1 MFHEYGFG
9 NDGTDATRFCQSHQR
24 DDHMEEQ
31 NEDVSHAAWYQTALT
46 SGISA
51 GLVIRHAQANH
62 WKKSYGIWV
71 VHRARKV
78 ADGRRRRKQSRAK
91 RPCRG
96 ALRLIP
102 R

>member
-1 MFHEYGFG
+1 MFHEYGFD
-9 NDGTDATRFCQSHQR
+9 NDGKDATRSCQSHQR

-31 NEDVSHAAWYQTALT
+31 NEDVAHAAWYQTALT

-71 VHRARKV
+71 VPPYSEGCRWSPTSEAINH
-78 ADGRRRRKQSRAK
+78 GAK
-91 RPCRG
+91 RLVV
-96 ALRLIP
+96 ALCD
-102 R
+102 